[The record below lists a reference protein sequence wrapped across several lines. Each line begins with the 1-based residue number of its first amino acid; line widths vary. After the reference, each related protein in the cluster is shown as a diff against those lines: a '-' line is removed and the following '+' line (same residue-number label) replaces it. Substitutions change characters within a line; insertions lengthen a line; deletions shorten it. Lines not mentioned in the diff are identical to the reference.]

1 MPSAGDQACHNGQ
14 EITPQVEVNNLFVIA
29 HAFSN
34 LYRFES
40 EPTLIDT
47 QSLAQAGGSL
57 ANVE

>member
-1 MPSAGDQACHNGQ
+1 MPSAGNQSCYNSQ
-14 EITPQVEVNNLFVIA
+14 ELTPQVEVNNLFVIA

-34 LYRFES
+34 LHCFES
-40 EPTLIDT
+40 EPTLIDS